1 MDVPRDDRPTWQLVL
16 EVAQRLGAAG
26 DSFRLH
32 ELVSSIQKQDPARD
46 RGTIQPVVQG
56 MTVNAGKG
64 PRSPCGKPLE
74 RVDHGL
80 YRVRDVEELTAGS
93 PEELAS
99 GALKANVR
107 QGRKATS
114 ARDAVVAQRV
124 AEVVRDFETCL
135 DDFERD
141 APFVRSQQY
150 AKHRAT
156 IDRRRRLGG
165 IRDALADDRFL
176 GDLYATL
183 QAWGLGRR
191 GSLLAPRAEFKDR
204 LRFCIA
210 DLEALESLHLDN
222 PQLDSA
228 AVAARI
234 WSLIQ
239 KLEVVKN
246 KALIVANTKTLHHLL
261 PDLVPPMDRA
271 WTGAFFRWSAAD
283 PQSAQQATFTRTFVG
298 FAEIAGS
305 VQPAGYVGGG
315 WRTSVGKLLDN
326 AIIGYCLSHGIP
338 PAGT

>member
-1 MDVPRDDRPTWQLVL
+1 MHVSSDDRPTWQLVM

-32 ELVSSIQKQDPARD
+32 ELVSSVEKQDPARD

-64 PRSPCGKPLE
+64 PPSPCGKPLE
-74 RVDHGL
+74 RIGHGL
-80 YRVRDVEELTAGS
+80 YRLRDGDEAAVDRPKSLASESLAASGGRRRKGTAVRD
-93 PEELAS
+93 
-99 GALKANVR
+99 
-107 QGRKATS
+107 
-114 ARDAVVAQRV
+114 
-124 AEVVRDFETCL
+124 AEVSRRFTEVIRDFETCL
-135 DDFERD
+135 EDFEREG
-141 APFVRSQQY
+141 PFARSQQY

-165 IRDALADDRFL
+165 IREALADDQFL
-176 GDLYATL
+176 GDLYVTL

-191 GSLLAPRAEFKDR
+191 GSFLAPRAEFNDR
-204 LRFCIA
+204 LRCCIA
-210 DLEALESLHLDN
+210 DLEALESLRLDD
-222 PQLDSA
+222 PHLDSA

-283 PQSAQQATFTRTFVG
+283 PQSAQEATFTRTFVG

-326 AIIGYCLSHGIP
+326 AIIGYCMSHGIP